1 MVVVYSTQIV
11 VHFLQ
16 ASAHVLQE
24 SWWEACFEHSSE
36 QISHILAHNACK
48 SWPNLEHLTSKREHN
63 AQIAVQSNTF
73 FIATCNAIG
82 TIAFASYQT
91 CQTSFY
97 TFFWNF
103 HFEIIFIANIF
114 LQWDKGATNYVLK
127 PCIII
132 NKNYIIHIVLR

>member
-48 SWPNLEHLTSKREHN
+48 SRPNLEHLTSKREHN

-91 CQTSFY
+91 CQTSFLH
-97 TFFWNF
+97 F
-103 HFEIIFIANIF
+103 FEIFILKLFSLRMNF
-114 LQWDKGATNYVLK
+114 YNESEVL
-127 PCIII
+127 PIT
-132 NKNYIIHIVLR
+132 Y

>member
-91 CQTSFY
+91 CQTSFLH
-97 TFFWNF
+97 F
-103 HFEIIFIANIF
+103 FEIFILKLFSLRMNF
-114 LQWDKGATNYVLK
+114 YNESEVL
-127 PCIII
+127 PIT
-132 NKNYIIHIVLR
+132 Y